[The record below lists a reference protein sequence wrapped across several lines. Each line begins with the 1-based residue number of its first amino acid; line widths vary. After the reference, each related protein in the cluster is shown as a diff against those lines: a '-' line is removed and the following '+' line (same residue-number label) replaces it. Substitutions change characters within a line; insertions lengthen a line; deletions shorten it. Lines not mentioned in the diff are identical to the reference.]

1 MSQGKLNVT
10 LSADRTARVTR
21 EFDAPPRLVWRAH
34 TEPELVKKWLFG
46 PDGWVLEHCMIDLRV
61 GGTARYEMRRDRT
74 YDVMGWTDTFREIA
88 APDRIVMTEIFDEDW
103 TGGET
108 LVTTHFREREGGR
121 TLLDMTILFSSNE
134 ARDNALKTG
143 MAEGMEMGYARV
155 DALIAAGVLV

>member
-1 MSQGKLNVT
+1 MSSGKLKVA

-46 PDGWVLEHCMIDLRV
+46 PDGWVLEHCTIDLRV

-74 YDVMGWTDTFREIA
+74 DEVMGWTDTFKEID
-88 APDRIVMTEIFDEDW
+88 APDRIVLTELFDQDW

-108 LVTTHFREREGGR
+108 LVTTWFKARAGGG
-121 TLLDMTILFSSNE
+121 TLLEMTIVFSSNE

-143 MAEGMEMGYARV
+143 MTEGMEMGYARI
-155 DALIAAGVLV
+155 DGLVASGDLG